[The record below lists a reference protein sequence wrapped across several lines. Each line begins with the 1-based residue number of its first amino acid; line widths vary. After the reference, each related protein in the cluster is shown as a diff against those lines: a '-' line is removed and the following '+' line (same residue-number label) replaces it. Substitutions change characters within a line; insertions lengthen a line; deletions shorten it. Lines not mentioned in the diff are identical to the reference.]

1 MSTLLRIA
9 WRSLRNRGFIAM
21 LTVLTVALSV
31 MLLLGVERLR
41 EQTRDSFL
49 RSVSGTDLIVGA
61 RAHPVQLLLYSVFR
75 MGDASNDMRG
85 ESYQKIAHHPAV
97 AWSVPISLGDSH
109 RGFRVVGTT
118 PAYFRHIG
126 FGDGRSLE
134 FMRGRAFSGG
144 TDAERLFE
152 AVVGADVADRLGYTV
167 GSRIVLAHGTAPV
180 NIQKHD
186 DRPFA
191 VVGILERTGTP
202 ADQGVYVSLEA
213 IEAIHLNWRSGTRIA
228 RSAPDAALTAEA
240 LRPRSV
246 TAVYIGLRSKVAAF
260 SLQRAINRYDAEPLS
275 AILPGVALQMLWSML
290 GTIERAMLIAAG
302 CVVAAGL
309 MVVLTTILATLDQR
323 RREMAILRAVGAGPR
338 HVFGLLLLEAIALA
352 ASGAV
357 LGLALTHAGLW
368 LLSPWLQSRY
378 GLYLP
383 ATWPGMQEVRWLLT
397 IVGAGAVV
405 GLLPASLA
413 YRRSLQDGMTVSR

>member
-1 MSTLLRIA
+1 MTALLRIA
-9 WRSLRNRGFIAM
+9 WRSLRNRGFTAA

-41 EQTRDSFL
+41 EQTRESFL

-75 MGDASNDMRG
+75 MGDATNNMRW
-85 ESYQKIAHHPAV
+85 ESYQKIATHPAV

-118 PAYFRHIG
+118 PAYFRHVG
-126 FGDGRSLE
+126 YSDGRRLR
-134 FMRGRAFSGG
+134 FAQGRAFAGG
-144 TDAERLFE
+144 ADAEQLFE
-152 AVVGADVADRLGYTV
+152 AVIGADVAERLGYDLS
-167 GSRIVLAHGTAPV
+167 SRIVLAHGTARV
-180 NIQKHD
+180 NIHKHE

-191 VVGILERTGTP
+191 VVGVLQRTGTP
-202 ADQGVYVSLEA
+202 ADQGIYVSLQA
-213 IEAIHLNWRSGTRIA
+213 IEAIHLNWRGGIRIA
-228 RSAPDAALTAEA
+228 RGAPDTALTRDA

-246 TAVYIGLRSKVAAF
+246 TAAYIGLRSKIAVF
-260 SLQRAINRYDAEPLS
+260 SLQQAINRYDTEPLS
-275 AILPGVALQMLWSML
+275 AILPGVALQMLWGML
-290 GTIERAMLIAAG
+290 GTVERAMLIAAG

-309 MVVLTTILATLDQR
+309 MVVLTTILATLNER

-338 HVFGLLLLEAIALA
+338 HVFGLLLIEAAVLA
-352 ASGAV
+352 AAGAM
-357 LGLALTHAGLW
+357 LGLLLTHAGFW

-378 GLYLP
+378 GLFLP
-383 ATWPGMQEVRWLLT
+383 PAMPDAREWRLLAT
-397 IVGAGAVV
+397 IVAAGIGV
-405 GLLPASLA
+405 GLLPAFLA

>member
-1 MSTLLRIA
+1 MTALLRIA
-9 WRSLRNRGFIAM
+9 WHSLRNRGFTAI

-41 EQTRDSFL
+41 EQTRESFL

-75 MGDASNDMRG
+75 MGDATNNMRWD
-85 ESYQKIAHHPAV
+85 SYQKIARHPAV

-109 RGFRVVGTT
+109 RGFRVMGTT

-126 FGDGRSLE
+126 FSDGRRLD
-134 FMRGRAFSGG
+134 FADGRAFSGG
-144 TDAERLFE
+144 TDAKRLFQ
-152 AVVGADVADRLGYTV
+152 AVIGADVAEGLGYAV
-167 GSRIVLAHGTAPV
+167 GSRIVLAHGTARV
-180 NIQKHD
+180 NIHKHE

-191 VVGILERTGTP
+191 VVGVLERTGTP

-213 IEAIHLNWRSGTRIA
+213 IEAIHVNWRGGTRIA
-228 RSAPDAALTAEA
+228 RGAPDAALTTEA

-246 TAVYIGLRSKVAAF
+246 TAAYIGLRSKVAVF
-260 SLQRAINRYDAEPLS
+260 SLQRAINDYNTEPLS
-275 AILPGVALQMLWSML
+275 AIMPGVALQMLWSML
-290 GTIERAMLIAAG
+290 GTVERAMLIAAG

-309 MVVLTTILATLDQR
+309 MVILTTILATLNER

-338 HVFGLLLLEAIALA
+338 HVFGLLLLEAAALA
-352 ASGAV
+352 AAGGV
-357 LGLALTHAGLW
+357 LGLVLTHAGLW

-383 ATWPGMQEVRWLLT
+383 STMPGMQELRWLLT
-397 IVGAGAVV
+397 IMAAGVLVGM
-405 GLLPASLA
+405 LPAFLA